1 MEKVVERLNEL
12 ITKDNIKELQA
23 TLNLNSISLIY
34 KWLDGKTKPSF
45 KNLVGIANYFECSL
59 DYLLGRT
66 EVNDCVSVKTLKP
79 FKEQFKLILKEKDV
93 KFMDLVNNGI
103 MFKGNYTSWIIN
115 NSLPSTPT
123 LIRLADYLGVTVDH
137 LVGRE

>member
-12 ITKDNIKELQA
+12 INKENIKEVQTALK
-23 TLNLNSISLIY
+23 LKSVSLIY
-34 KWLDGKTKPSF
+34 KWLDGKTKPGF

-66 EVNDCVSVKTLKP
+66 EFYESVTIKDLKP
-79 FKEQFKLILKEKDV
+79 FKQQFKSVLKEKGV
-93 KFMDLVNNGI
+93 KFMELVNNGI

-123 LIRLADYLGVTVDH
+123 LIRLADYLGVSVDH
-137 LVGRE
+137 LIGRE